1 MRTQSRIERGDDP
14 CVQSGTVFQKVSK
27 ITVIGLIFFILD
39 HYSQQ
44 ICLGYR
50 LGKLEVMWKSIWHF
64 NSDFSVNL
72 VTQKTYAAVLT
83 LFSGSGRDLQCSGIL
98 TFQGTLW

>member
-1 MRTQSRIERGDDP
+1 MESPNWFD
-14 CVQSGTVFQKVSK
+14 
-27 ITVIGLIFFILD
+27 FFILD

-50 LGKLEVMWKSIWHF
+50 LGKIEVMWKSIWHF